1 MGLCGNFTKY
11 PGPWISVAQT
21 SLDFTCMEWSL
32 LIYRFSQAIKS
43 ELTFFFPRMS
53 QGHNTL
59 TRPGLE
65 PGLSNSEPSAL
76 TTGLLYKAV
85 ALTCPRY
92 SWPCMLKVTPC
103 TVVQSYS
110 CTVLQLY
117 SLTVVQ
123 SYIQIFSARWVT
135 TIFYNYGA
143 TLCKLCYNLCVF
155 CKTMNG
161 KT

>member
-1 MGLCGNFTKY
+1 MGLYGNFTKY

-117 SLTVVQ
+117 SHTSKFFRLDGLLLFF
-123 SYIQIFSARWVT
+123 IIMGLHSASSAIISVYFARPW
-135 TIFYNYGA
+135 
-143 TLCKLCYNLCVF
+143 
-155 CKTMNG
+155 MG
-161 KT
+161 KQKREE